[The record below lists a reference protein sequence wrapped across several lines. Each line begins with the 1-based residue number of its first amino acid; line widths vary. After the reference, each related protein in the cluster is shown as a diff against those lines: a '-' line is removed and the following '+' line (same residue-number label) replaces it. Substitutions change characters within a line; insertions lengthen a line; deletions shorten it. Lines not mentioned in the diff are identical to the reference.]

1 MSVTNSESPY
11 QGFWYFARSRSRK
24 IQVNPRNPA
33 KFTKP
38 AKFGRNVIKY
48 MSIQHIWNL
57 FQLLGL
63 FTCRKLATLSWN
75 FVTETCKQLP
85 GVDYVAKNWTLAVM
99 LKALPLVYFR
109 SVLLLK
115 ERMMTSVRRTWK
127 TLFWSAQNRS
137 ISSEICLKSNHKIGR
152 FLPITFWWVCPEN
165 SREIPAKTAD
175 FSANFSLKIPRNLT
189 FSSAIYLKPCL
200 KKWAWKM
207 IRNI

>member
-85 GVDYVAKNWTLAVM
+85 GVDYVTKNWALAMM

-127 TLFWSAQNRS
+127 RCSDERKTD
-137 ISSEICLKSNHKIGR
+137 R
-152 FLPITFWWVCPEN
+152 FLAKFALKITTKSAVFYRLLFGEVCPEN

-175 FSANFSLKIPRNLT
+175 FSANFSLNIPRNLT
-189 FSSAIYLKPCL
+189 FSFAIYLKPCL

>member
-1 MSVTNSESPY
+1 
-11 QGFWYFARSRSRK
+11 
-24 IQVNPRNPA
+24 
-33 KFTKP
+33 
-38 AKFGRNVIKY
+38 

-85 GVDYVAKNWTLAVM
+85 GLDYVAENWALAMM

-109 SVLLLK
+109 SVFLLK

-137 ISSEICLKSNHKIGR
+137 ISSEICLKNNHKIGR
-152 FLPITFWWVCPEN
+152 FLPITFWWSLPRKLPRN
-165 SREIPAKTAD
+165 SRENGRFFREFLPKNPTKFD
-175 FSANFSLKIPRNLT
+175 FFFRNL
-189 FSSAIYLKPCL
+189 SEALP
-200 KKWAWKM
+200 
-207 IRNI
+207 